1 MYLTAARWD
10 IYATQFS
17 MRKEMIIMKKLLSLF
32 CALTLA
38 LTLGGCAGKSDA
50 DPLSDMTLDEI
61 LTASLKDVPD
71 LPAYEPTPLTA
82 DDFEFFTFV
91 PYQDGYEGL
100 QADALIG
107 ATPHSVV
114 LVRVP
119 DDKAEDVA
127 ETMRK
132 NADPRKWICVSAE
145 KTVVD
150 RSGGTILLVLSGGET
165 ANAILT
171 NFKALYG
178 ETPSDEELALPI
190 PEDDAWDMDDIPPA
204 EIVVVDENG
213 NPVDAEPAEDEPIPS
228 KAR

>member
-1 MYLTAARWD
+1 
-10 IYATQFS
+10 
-17 MRKEMIIMKKLLSLF
+17 MKKLFALF
-32 CALTLA
+32 CALA
-38 LTLGGCAGKSDA
+38 LVLSLGGCAGKSNA
-50 DPLSDMTLDEI
+50 DPLSGMTLEEI

-71 LPAYEPTPLTA
+71 LPAYEPTALTA
-82 DDFEFFTFV
+82 DDFEFFAFV
-91 PYQDGYEGL
+91 PYQEGYEGL
-100 QADALIG
+100 QADALMG

-119 DDKAEDVA
+119 AGKAGEVE

-150 RSGGTILLVLSGGET
+150 RSGGTILLVLSSGET

-178 ETPSDEELALPI
+178 ETPSSEELAI
-190 PEDDAWDMDDIPPA
+190 PVPEAGGWDSDIPPA
-204 EIVVVDENG
+204 EVVIVDENG
-213 NPVDAEPAEDEPIPS
+213 NPVDAGPAEDGPVPS